1 MPTFELRLPDGT
13 PAGPPILNINAPIW
27 NVGDVIPI
35 AAGKALRVV
44 AVHAPSPCSSSS
56 TRLGRPDTSWDLR
69 LPTLPSY

>member
-13 PAGPPILNINAPIW
+13 PADPPTVNVNAPTW

-44 AVHAPSPCSSSS
+44 AVYAAEPV
-56 TRLGRPDTSWDLR
+56 LVVEDT
-69 LPTLPSY
+69 T